1 MLAGL
6 GLCCNKDGRRN
17 IFRHLQ
23 KFIGLRM
30 IDLHVNIMITEQKKM
45 LAEEKQTKVDVIHE
59 EESNGV
65 IEVVVPEQFSPE
77 K

>member
-1 MLAGL
+1 
-6 GLCCNKDGRRN
+6 
-17 IFRHLQ
+17 
-23 KFIGLRM
+23 M
-30 IDLHVNIMITEQKKM
+30 IDFYVNIITEHKK

-65 IEVVVPEQFSPE
+65 IEVHVPEQYSPE

>member
-1 MLAGL
+1 
-6 GLCCNKDGRRN
+6 
-17 IFRHLQ
+17 
-23 KFIGLRM
+23 
-30 IDLHVNIMITEQKKM
+30 MITEQKKIM
-45 LAEEKQTKVDVIHE
+45 AEEKQTKVDVIQE